1 MDEAKRINIQI
12 VETNTE
18 IRVCTRLKAKG
29 VPMRL
34 GKPVAEL
41 LVSHEIRLVDLA
53 KQLEVLKEPIKPLA
67 RPAAKPGTTAAKP
80 VVAVAAAKPAI
91 AATPAAK
98 PGASAAKPTAKPGAK
113 SAPAAVTPMTPAEA
127 IAAAKARRAAAAR
140 SAK

>member
-41 LVSHEIRLVDLA
+41 LVSHEIRLLDLA
-53 KQLEVLKEPIKPLA
+53 KQLEVLKEPIKPFA

-80 VVAVAAAKPAI
+80 AVATAKPAI
-91 AATPAAK
+91 AAPAAK
-98 PGASAAKPTAKPGAK
+98 PAASATAKPVAKAGAK
-113 SAPAAVTPMTPAEA
+113 SAPIAAVTPMTPAEA
-127 IAAAKARRAAAAR
+127 IAAAKARRAEAAR